1 MNSIKNKEDVIDLG
15 TRKVTNMNFSMVCTL
30 PKVFTD
36 NYLGDKKEVQMTMC
50 AGKLTLEPV
59 PDTETE
65 KKR

>member
-1 MNSIKNKEDVIDLG
+1 MKAEKNNNETLDLG

-65 KKR
+65 KKK

>member
-1 MNSIKNKEDVIDLG
+1 MKAEKNNNETLDLG

-36 NYLGDKKEVQMTMC
+36 NYLGGKKEVQMTMC

>member
-1 MNSIKNKEDVIDLG
+1 MKVEKNNNETLDLG

-36 NYLGDKKEVQMTMC
+36 NYLGDKKEVQMPMC
-50 AGKLTLEPV
+50 AGKLPLEPV